1 MAKKKSKFLLIV
13 QPKDEAAY
21 IQPGFYLTEQDAV
34 KSAQGYAMAGETL
47 FTIWEIFPDGQHCSL
62 GWYRKTSYN
71 HTLCPKQPF
80 NVTSPSAEQCMEL
93 D

>member
-1 MAKKKSKFLLIV
+1 MAKRKSKFLLIV
-13 QPKDEAAY
+13 QPKDKAAY
-21 IQPGFYLTEQDAV
+21 IQPGFYDSEFDAV

-47 FTIWEIFPDGQHCSL
+47 FIVHEILPDFNHCER

-71 HTLCPKQPF
+71 HTLSPEQPF
-80 NVTSPSAEQCMEL
+80 NNTSPSADECMEL